1 MYVLAFGSKDG
12 LFFDGGCPP
21 WPPRKNVIS
30 QEKNQK
36 NIFAADPQFL
46 FYNLKVS

>member
-1 MYVLAFGSKDG
+1 MYVLAFGAKIEIF
-12 LFFDGGCPP
+12 LEGGRPP

-30 QEKNQK
+30 HEKNQK